1 MFTDRVPCCQLR
13 YAAPCLRDL
22 LRGNLAD
29 MDFEL
34 SQRPKFAVCVAN
46 DGCDDLSAGMLY
58 RVLPDDAGAGEGL
71 LRVIDDSGEDYLYP
85 SQRFVIVEVP
95 QAEEQ
100 KLLAVASANVA

>member
-1 MFTDRVPCCQLR
+1 MTDQSL
-13 YAAPCLRDL
+13 
-22 LRGNLAD
+22 
-29 MDFEL
+29 
-34 SQRPKFAVCVAN
+34 RPKFAVCVAN

-71 LRVIDDSGEDYLYP
+71 LTRHRATQVRGLPLSVPTL
-85 SQRFVIVEVP
+85 FVIVEAYQ